1 MQNEITLFDKHFVP
15 YLSYDKI
22 IERIQS
28 LALELKE
35 IHSQNHPL
43 FLPILNGSFIFS
55 ADLAKEIDFPCEFEF
70 VKIKS
75 YSGTQS
81 TGVNVEMI
89 GVDREKLADR
99 HVVILEDIIDTGHS
113 LDKVI
118 KSLEGVPYKSLTIV
132 TLLFK
137 PEAFEKDFKIDH
149 IGFSIPNKFILGY
162 GLDYDGYGR
171 NLKDIYQLKS

>member
-1 MQNEITLFDKHFVP
+1 MENEIILFGKKFVP
-15 YLSYDKI
+15 YLSYEKI
-22 IERIQS
+22 LERIQS
-28 LALELKE
+28 LAKELNE
-35 IHSQNHPL
+35 THGNNNPL

-55 ADLAKEIDFPCEFEF
+55 ADLAKQIDFPCEFEF

-89 GVDREKLADR
+89 GIDKDVLVNRD
-99 HVVILEDIIDTGHS
+99 VIILEDIIDTGHS

-118 KSLEGVPYKSLTIV
+118 QSLQGIAYKSLTIV
-132 TLLFK
+132 TLLYK
-137 PEAFEKDFKIDH
+137 PDAFEKDFKIDH

-162 GLDYDGYGR
+162 GLDFDGYGR
-171 NLKDIYQLKS
+171 NLKDIYQLKD